1 MRLKRICRF
10 EVIVEAVPM
19 LTPIAI
25 VWDKT
30 DDKYTIGVMIL
41 CFVLGIRCERKRDNV
56 LWEEINNIGIM

>member
-1 MRLKRICRF
+1 MRLKRICKF

-30 DDKYTIGVMIL
+30 DNKYTVGVMIL
-41 CFVLGIRCERKRDNV
+41 CFVLGIRCERKGDDV
-56 LWEEINNIGIM
+56 L